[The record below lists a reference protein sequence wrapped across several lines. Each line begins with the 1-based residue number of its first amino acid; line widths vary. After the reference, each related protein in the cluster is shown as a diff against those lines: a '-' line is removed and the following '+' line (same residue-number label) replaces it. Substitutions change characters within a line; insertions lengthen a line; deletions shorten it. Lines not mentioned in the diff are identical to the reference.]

1 MRKQN
6 LVTAFGLSLTLLS
19 PLFFS
24 QATAQNPLIRDQFTA
39 DPTARVFNGRVYL
52 FCSHDIPAPSDYD
65 RKDWFCMADY
75 HVFSSDNLTDWT
87 DHGVIIHQQDVPWGN
102 PKGYS
107 MWAPDCIEHD
117 GKYYFYFPDGP
128 KPVEGQRGG
137 GFGVGVAIADRPEG
151 PYRVLPNKIE
161 GISGIDPC
169 VLQASDGNAY
179 IFWGGGGLRAAQL
192 KPNMIELADDT
203 PEEIRQFGD
212 RQMRVKGVDVA
223 AGLPEGFKEGPFAF
237 ERDGHFYLTY
247 PWVED
252 KTECLAY
259 AMSDNP
265 LGPYEYKGK
274 IMEQSPTG
282 CWTNHHSLVE
292 FKGEWYLFYHH
303 NDYSP
308 NFDKLRA
315 ARADKVTFNADG
327 TINLVTPTLRGV
339 GVTDAHSR
347 IQVDRY
353 SQISEEGVTMDFVYE
368 GKDTLHRFEGWQVSL
383 EGPRA
388 YVIYNNVSIG
398 KAPKVLRKPGYPMV
412 VTARVKSAEGATLV
426 ISDAKTKAVLA
437 NIDVPKSEKFD
448 IVATKIASKRPYGNI
463 DLKLQSKD
471 GRQVSVDWVSFDL
484 KVDDRYFSEPTA
496 GMATPDADGFIRRW
510 NLLEPI
516 SKPNRTNTVF
526 VDTYLDEV
534 FAHEYFAGQMTTIPG
549 DRQSVVAEYETMEMP
564 RDFRQQFDPSQ
575 IKVTR
580 GQETLWW
587 HKLDCKASN
596 IKLMRFGEYYRQR
609 LYGVIYWVNTVIHVE
624 EDLKD
629 VRLSVGSNSASK
641 WWIQNCVQKK
651 PGKLDVQPAS
661 TREVLM
667 LSGDRRMVADD
678 GMSGRLD
685 LPKGD
690 YIIRGAIING
700 PGMSDFCV
708 RLIGA
713 DGKPV
718 VNGVTVY

>member
-1 MRKQN
+1 MRKSN
-6 LVTAFGLSLTLLS
+6 LATTIGLSLTLLS
-19 PLFFS
+19 PMFS
-24 QATAQNPLIRDQFTA
+24 TFTSAQNPLIRDQFTA
-39 DPTARVFNGRVYL
+39 DPTARVFNGKVFL
-52 FCSHDIPAPSDYD
+52 FCSHDIPAPADYD

-75 HVFSSDNLTDWT
+75 HVFSSENLTDWT
-87 DHGVIIHQQDVPWGN
+87 DHGVIIRQQDVPWGN

-137 GFGVGVAIADRPEG
+137 GFGVGVAIADKPEG

-179 IFWGGGGLRAAQL
+179 IFWGGGGLRAAKL
-192 KPNMIELADDT
+192 KPNMIELAEDNPVET
-203 PEEIRQFGD
+203 RKFGEHE
-212 RQMRVKGVDVA
+212 MKMIGVDVA

-237 ERDGHFYLTY
+237 ERNGKFYLTY

-265 LGPYEYKGK
+265 MGPYKYMGK

-292 FKGEWYLFYHH
+292 YKGEWYLFYHH

-327 TINLVTPTLRGV
+327 TINTVTPTLRGV

-353 SQISEEGVTMDFVYE
+353 SEISSEGVTMDYAYE
-368 GKDTLHRFEGWQVSL
+368 GKDTLHRFEGWQLTL
-383 EGPRA
+383 EGSRA
-388 YVIYNNVSIG
+388 YAIYNNVYFDE
-398 KAPKVLRKPGYPMV
+398 APKGAAPMV
-412 VTARVKSAEGATLV
+412 FTARVKSAEGATLV
-426 ISDAKTKAVLA
+426 VSDAKSKSVLA
-437 NIDVPKSEKFD
+437 TIDVPKAEQFTV
-448 IVATKIASKRPYGNI
+448 VATKMAKRPRGTV
-463 DLKLQSKD
+463 DLKVQSKD
-471 GRQVSVDWVSFDL
+471 GRQLSVDWVSFDL
-484 KVDDRYFSEPTA
+484 KVDERYFEPLA
-496 GMATPDADGFIRRW
+496 EGMATPDKDGFLRRW
-510 NLLEPI
+510 SMLEPI

-526 VDTYLDEV
+526 VDTYLDDV
-534 FAHEYFAGQMTTIPG
+534 FAHEYFKGQMTMIPT
-549 DRQSVVAEYETMEMP
+549 DRQSVEAEFETMEMP

-575 IKVTR
+575 IKVTH

-609 LYGVIYWVNTVIHVE
+609 LYGVIYWVVTVIHVD
-624 EDLKD
+624 EDLQD
-629 VRLSVGSNSASK
+629 VRLSIGSNSASK
-641 WWIQNCVQKK
+641 WWIQPCANKK
-651 PGKLDVQPAS
+651 GQLQAAG
-661 TREVLM
+661 EAQQVLM

-678 GMSGRLD
+678 GMSNRLS

-690 YIIRGAIING
+690 YIVRGAIING

-718 VNGVTVY
+718 VNGVTIY

>member
-1 MRKQN
+1 MRKSN
-6 LVTAFGLSLTLLS
+6 SAAALGLSLAILS
-19 PLFFS
+19 PMCVTPS
-24 QATAQNPLIRDQFTA
+24 SAQNPLIRDQFTA

-52 FCSHDIPAPSDYD
+52 FPSHDIPAPADYA

-87 DHGVIIHQQDVPWGN
+87 DHGVIVRQQDVPWGN

-107 MWAPDCIEHD
+107 MWAPDCIEHN

-137 GFGVGVAIADRPEG
+137 GFGIGVAIADRPEG
-151 PYRVLPNKIE
+151 PYKVIDHKIE
-161 GISGIDPC
+161 GIAGIDPC

-179 IFWGGGGLRAAQL
+179 IFWGGGGLWAAKL
-192 KPNMIELADDT
+192 DKDMVSLAKDNPT
-203 PEEIRQFGD
+203 FTRKFGETE
-212 RQMRVKGVDVA
+212 VTSVGVVVDE
-223 AGLPEGFKEGPFAF
+223 GLPAGFKEGPFAF
-237 ERDGHFYLTY
+237 ERNGKFYLTY

-265 LGPYEYKGK
+265 LGPYQYMGK

-292 FKGEWYLFYHH
+292 FQGEWYLFYHH

-308 NFDKLRA
+308 NFDKLRS

-327 TINLVTPTLRGV
+327 TINQVTPTLRGV
-339 GVTDAHSR
+339 GITDAHSR

-353 SQISEEGVTMDFVYE
+353 SEISAEGVSMDFVYE
-368 GKDTLHRFEGWQVSL
+368 GKDTLHRFEGWQLTL

-388 YVIYNNVSIG
+388 YAIYNDVNFDEAKKG
-398 KAPKVLRKPGYPMV
+398 AAPMV
-412 VTARVKSAEGATLV
+412 FTARVKSAEGAVLV
-426 ISDAKTKAVLA
+426 VSDAKTKAVLA
-437 NIDVPKSEKFD
+437 TLDVPKSEQFV
-448 IVATKIASKRPYGNI
+448 VAAAKVAKRPRGTVN
-463 DLKLQSKD
+463 LKVQSKD
-471 GRQVSVDWVSFDL
+471 GRQLSVDWVSFDL
-484 KVDDRYFSEPTA
+484 KVDERYFSPLAA
-496 GMATPDADGFIRRW
+496 GMARPDDEGFIRRW
-510 NLLEPI
+510 SILEPI

-534 FAHEYFAGQMTTIPG
+534 FAHEYFRGQMTAIPY
-549 DRQSVVAEYETMEMP
+549 DRQSVEAEYENVEMP
-564 RDFRQQFDPSQ
+564 RDYRQQFDPSQ
-575 IKVTR
+575 VKVTH
-580 GQETLWW
+580 GTETLWW

-609 LYGVIYWVNTVIHVE
+609 LYGVIYWVVTTIHVE
-624 EDLKD
+624 EDLQD

-641 WWIQNCVQKK
+641 WWIQDCVSKK
-651 PGKLDVQPAS
+651 PNTLDVLPAT
-661 TREVLM
+661 TREVLT

-678 GMSGRLD
+678 GMSLRLS

-690 YIIRGAIING
+690 YVVRGAIING

-718 VNGVTVY
+718 VNGVTIY